1 MGKVAEHL
9 FRLYLVT
16 IALNAGNF
24 KQLLARK
31 VHKYGGLLMNFRVIP
46 GLLDE
51 SKWKSLNLSCACY
64 SIEEKITM
72 KLVIEESD
80 EYYVENFA
88 KCQIN
93 LVK

>member
-1 MGKVAEHL
+1 
-9 FRLYLVT
+9 
-16 IALNAGNF
+16 
-24 KQLLARK
+24 
-31 VHKYGGLLMNFRVIP
+31 MNFRVIP
-46 GLLDE
+46 GLFLDE